1 MDHFNMDLFVE
12 WLRGKI
18 TGDLEEI
25 PGIGTSNKAI
35 LKKEGITNTYQ
46 LIGKYLSFKKGDIR
60 EHQNAM
66 YEWLTQ
72 INVLSGRNY
81 IILAL
86 SEKCDILI
94 PTMGKF
100 DIDAVEV

>member
-1 MDHFNMDLFVE
+1 MDHFVDWLVD

-35 LKKEGITNTYQ
+35 LKKEGITNTYH
-46 LIGKYLSFKKGDIR
+46 LIGKYLSLKKGDIR

-72 INVLSGRNY
+72 INVTSGRNY

-86 SEKCDILI
+86 SEKCEILF

-100 DIDAVEV
+100 DIEV